1 MPPSTRKAVVSTE
14 PQTLS
19 EEDLAALKWAH
30 RHLEHPSFAAR
41 LSNAIGSPIEQ
52 GLRLLPKRWY
62 QRVNAAAEAAIAQT
76 LKLAI
81 ESMGRIPP
89 SSAHDPMHKLMA
101 AASGAVGGLFGPL
114 ALVAELPVITT
125 LMLRSIADIAHAEGE
140 DLSTTEA
147 RLACMQVFALGGR
160 TGKDEAAETGYYGLR
175 VTLSFHFSAS
185 LLHLDKISTKNIP
198 AGIELVRAITSRFGV
213 VVSDKAA
220 AQMIPVAGAVGGAL
234 LNLIFMQHFQD
245 IGRGHFIVRRLE
257 RTYGAER
264 IREEYERL
272 NEAEA
277 DASKEFS
284 PLEGW

>member
-1 MPPSTRKAVVSTE
+1 MSKKS
-14 PQTLS
+14 QQLS

-62 QRVNAAAEAAIAQT
+62 RRVNGAAEAAARQA
-76 LKLAI
+76 LGLAI
-81 ESMGRIPP
+81 DSMGRIPP
-89 SSAHDPMHKLMA
+89 KSVHDPMHKIMA
-101 AASGAVGGLFGPL
+101 ATTGALGGLFGPL
-114 ALVAELPVITT
+114 SLLAELPITT
-125 LMLRSIADIAHAEGE
+125 ALMLRSIADIAHSEGE
-140 DLSTTEA
+140 DLATPEA

-160 TGKDEAAETGYYGLR
+160 TGQDEAAETGYYGLR
-175 VTLSFHFSAS
+175 VTLSFHFSAA
-185 LLHLDKISTKNIP
+185 LVQLDKISIKNIP
-198 AGIELVRAITSRFGV
+198 AGVELVRAIASRFGV

-220 AQMIPVAGAVGGAL
+220 AQMIPIAGAVSGAL
-234 LNLIFMQHFQD
+234 LNFIFMQHFQD

-257 RTYGAER
+257 RTYGSEH

-272 NEAEA
+272 NKAEAEGV
-277 DASKEFS
+277 KEFS